1 MSSAYQPLH
10 HKYRPQRFDQLVGQ
24 EAIAATLGHAL
35 TTNRIAPA
43 YLFSGPR
50 GTGKTSSARILARSL
65 NCQSSEGPTPEPCGS
80 CELCTTIA
88 AGTALDVIEI
98 DAASNTGVDNIRE
111 LIERSRFA
119 PVQARWKVYV
129 VDECHML
136 STAAFNALLKTLE
149 EPPPQVVFVLAT
161 TDPQRVLP
169 TILSRCQRFDFRRI
183 PLDALETHLR
193 WIAEQESIEIQ
204 MDAVHV
210 VAQRSQG
217 GLRDAESLLDQLSLL
232 PPPIE
237 ASAVWDLLGAVPEQ
251 ELLGLVSAMSSSE
264 PVQLLE
270 ATRNLLDRG
279 RDPGAVLQGLAG
291 ILRDLVLMAAA
302 PDRPEL
308 TGVSPQFRDQLPDL
322 AKAIGRTRLLRWQA
336 DLRGS
341 EQQLRQSVQP
351 RLWLEVLL
359 LGLLAEPWPAA
370 APVTAAAAAAS
381 RPTTVPPTGTTS
393 EPAAKPTPTDRPEPP
408 ASTGPT
414 ATPEPVSTSAPAPE
428 LPQVTTVVS
437 ETVSSNLPELW
448 QQILGSLELPS
459 TRMLLSQQGQLVRL
473 DANRAVV
480 QVAGNWMGMVQ
491 SRAAL
496 LEQAI
501 AKALGGN
508 RQLVLEAGNTAMPSQ
523 IAPSPAPP
531 PQAPPAPVATPA
543 PIPAPTNPTAE
554 QVAKPSLPRPTPT
567 TKPAVPT
574 SAVPPPAAK
583 TPEAKTPA
591 PQQTKAA
598 DFSSVD
604 RQAKNLADFF
614 NGQVLDVDLKN

>member
-1 MSSAYQPLH
+1 MSSTYQPLH

-24 EAIAATLGHAL
+24 EAITATLGNAL
-35 TTNRIAPA
+35 TSNRIAPA

-65 NCQSSEGPTPEPCGS
+65 NCQNSDGPTPEPCGT
-80 CELCTTIA
+80 CDLCRTIA
-88 AGTALDVIEI
+88 SGTALDVIEI

-183 PLDALETHLR
+183 PLDALEQHLT
-193 WIAEQESIEIQ
+193 WIAEQESIAIQ
-204 MDAVHV
+204 PEAIHV

-237 ASAVWDLLGAVPEQ
+237 ANAVWDLLGAVPEQ
-251 ELLGLVSAMSSSE
+251 ELLALAQAMTSSE
-264 PVQLLE
+264 PVALLE

-291 ILRDLVLMAAA
+291 VLRDLVLMAAA
-302 PDRPEL
+302 PNRPEL
-308 TGVSPQFRDQLPDL
+308 TGVSPQFRDQLPEL
-322 AKAIGRTRLLRWQA
+322 AKSIGRTRLLQWQA
-336 DLRGS
+336 QLRGA

-359 LGLLAEPWPAA
+359 LGLLAEPMSPALATAPRTPHATPAPAA
-370 APVTAAAAAAS
+370 VPVPVPVAAPAPAPTAPSPSPAQAKTPEL
-381 RPTTVPPTGTTS
+381 PTV
-393 EPAAKPTPTDRPEPP
+393 A
-408 ASTGPT
+408 T
-414 ATPEPVSTSAPAPE
+414 ATPVAAPRG
-428 LPQVTTVVS
+428 TD
-437 ETVSSNLPELW
+437 LPELW
-448 QQILGSLELPS
+448 KQILGSLELPS
-459 TRMLLSQQGQLVRL
+459 TRMLLSQQAQLVRL

-491 SRAAL
+491 SRASL
-496 LEQAI
+496 LEQAV
-501 AKALGGN
+501 AKALGGS
-508 RQLVLEAGNTAMPSQ
+508 RQLIIEASTSA
-523 IAPSPAPP
+523 IAAPSAPSAPVVQP
-531 PQAPPAPVATPA
+531 PQTAPAPVETETPQLLKTEV
-543 PIPAPTNPTAE
+543 IPAVVEAPTPITRLTTQE
-554 QVAKPSLPRPTPT
+554 PAKPPPTPSPVAISQPVQVEPVQN
-567 TKPAVPT
+567 PANP
-574 SAVPPPAAK
+574 SPP
-583 TPEAKTPA
+583 
-591 PQQTKAA
+591 
-598 DFSSVD
+598 SGLD

-614 NGQVLDVDLKN
+614 NGQVLDVDTDGIG

>member
-1 MSSAYQPLH
+1 MSPGYQPLH

-35 TTNRIAPA
+35 TSNRIAPA

-65 NCQSSEGPTPEPCGS
+65 NCLNSDGPTPEPCGT

-183 PLDALETHLR
+183 PLDALETHLS
-193 WIAEQESIEIQ
+193 WIAQQEAIDIRP
-204 MDAVHV
+204 DALHV
-210 VAQRSQG
+210 VAQRAQG

-237 ASAVWDLLGAVPEQ
+237 ATAVWDLLGAVPEQ
-251 ELLGLVSAMSSSE
+251 ELLELVKAMTAAA
-264 PVQLLE
+264 PVELLE

-291 ILRDLVLMAAA
+291 ILRDLVLTAAA

-322 AKAIGRTRLLRWQA
+322 ARALGRPRLLQWQNQ
-336 DLRGS
+336 LRGA

-359 LGLLAEPWPAA
+359 LGLLAEPASSKEPVVAAPATRPVAAAISPPAPTSPPAA
-370 APVTAAAAAAS
+370 S
-381 RPTTVPPTGTTS
+381 
-393 EPAAKPTPTDRPEPP
+393 
-408 ASTGPT
+408 
-414 ATPEPVSTSAPAPE
+414 PE
-428 LPQVTTVVS
+428 LPSVS
-437 ETVSSNLPELW
+437 PPAPPEPAPVGANLPELW

-459 TRMLLSQQGQLVRL
+459 TRMLLSQQAQLVRL

-491 SRAAL
+491 SRASL
-496 LEQAI
+496 LEKAV
-501 AKALGGN
+501 AAALGGN
-508 RQLVLEAGNTAMPSQ
+508 RQLVLEAGGSTMTAPVV
-523 IAPSPAPP
+523 A
-531 PQAPPAPVATPA
+531 APPAPVVTQPTGPAPTPA
-543 PIPAPTNPTAE
+543 PPSRPAPEPT
-554 QVAKPSLPRPTPT
+554 VSVKPAAPPQPTSSPAGPT
-567 TKPAVPT
+567 TTAQT
-574 SAVPPPAAK
+574 PPELP
-583 TPEAKTPA
+583 
-591 PQQTKAA
+591 
-598 DFSSVD
+598 SGLD
-604 RQAKNLADFF
+604 RNARQLADFF
-614 NGQVLDVDLKN
+614 NGQVLDIEQPVDNPQA

>member
-1 MSSAYQPLH
+1 MSSTYQPLH

-24 EAIAATLGHAL
+24 EAITATLGNAL
-35 TTNRIAPA
+35 TSNRIAPA

-65 NCQSSEGPTPEPCGS
+65 NCQNSDRPTPEPCGT
-80 CELCTTIA
+80 CDLCRTITS
-88 AGTALDVIEI
+88 GTALDVIEI

-183 PLDALETHLR
+183 PLDALEQHLT
-193 WIAEQESIEIQ
+193 WIAEQESIAIQ
-204 MDAVHV
+204 PEAIHV

-237 ASAVWDLLGAVPEQ
+237 ANAVWDLLGAVPEQ
-251 ELLGLVSAMSSSE
+251 ELLALAQAMTSSE
-264 PVQLLE
+264 PVALLE

-291 ILRDLVLMAAA
+291 VLRDLVLMAAA
-302 PDRPEL
+302 PNRPEL
-308 TGVSPQFRDQLPDL
+308 TGVSPQFRDQLPEL
-322 AKAIGRTRLLRWQA
+322 AKSIGRTRLLQWQA
-336 DLRGS
+336 QLRGA

-359 LGLLAEPWPAA
+359 LGLLAEPMSPALATAPRTPQVTPAPEAVPVPVPVA
-370 APVTAAAAAAS
+370 APA
-381 RPTTVPPTGTTS
+381 
-393 EPAAKPTPTDRPEPP
+393 PTPTAPSPSPAQAKTPELPTV
-408 ASTGPT
+408 AT
-414 ATPEPVSTSAPAPE
+414 ATPVPATSG
-428 LPQVTTVVS
+428 T
-437 ETVSSNLPELW
+437 NLPELW

-459 TRMLLSQQGQLVRL
+459 TRMLLSQQAQLVRL

-491 SRAAL
+491 SRASL
-496 LEQAI
+496 LEQAV
-501 AKALGGN
+501 AKALGGS
-508 RQLVLEAGNTAMPSQ
+508 RQLIIEASTSA
-523 IAPSPAPP
+523 IAAPSAPVVQP
-531 PQAPPAPVATPA
+531 PQTAPAPVETETPQLPKTEVVPA
-543 PIPAPTNPTAE
+543 VVEAPTPITRLTTQE
-554 QVAKPSLPRPTPT
+554 PAKPPPTPSPVAISQPVQVEPVQN
-567 TKPAVPT
+567 PANP
-574 SAVPPPAAK
+574 SPP
-583 TPEAKTPA
+583 
-591 PQQTKAA
+591 
-598 DFSSVD
+598 SGLD

-614 NGQVLDVDLKN
+614 NGQVLDVDTDGIN